1 MSTTDHPP
9 ASKGGRLY
17 LYVLV
22 GVLIGAILGVVFP
35 DVERV
40 PGEGKVPGLA
50 SQLKPLADGFIAL
63 IKMMISPIIFC
74 TVVLGIAGMADMR
87 ALGRVGGKAFVYF
100 EVVSSLALVIGLMV
114 ANVLRPGSGFHVDP
128 KSLDPSKVSD
138 FAHRAADQS
147 FVDYVLHIIPKTFL
161 DAFTGS
167 GDLLQVLL
175 IAILFG
181 TALAAMGERGRAV
194 HAFLDGANLALFGVV
209 NMIMKLAPIGAG
221 AAIAFTIGKY
231 GLDSLKP
238 LAFLMGSFY
247 LTCAIFIF
255 LVLGAIAWATGFS
268 LWRFLT
274 YIKAEILTVLGTSSS
289 ESALVP
295 LMEKLQRLGCPKS
308 VVGVVV
314 PAGYSFNLD
323 GTNIYLTLAV
333 HRPGVGHRADPG
345 AAAHHPG
352 GGDVD
357 QQGRL
362 GRHRCR
368 LRHPRRDPG
377 GGPGHP
383 GGGHGPDPRHR
394 SLHERG
400 PRGHQLHRQR
410 RRHPGGV
417 ALGARARHG
426 DPAARARRP
435 RLILP
440 PSDVRATGFRAPWP
454 RRRVSRAGST

>member
-255 LVLGAIAWATGFS
+255 VVLGAIAWATGFS

-323 GTNIYLTLAV
+323 GTNIYLTLAALFIAQALDIELTLV
-333 HRPGVGHRADPG
+333 
-345 AAAHHPG
+345 
-352 GGDVD
+352 
-357 QQGRL
+357 QQL
-362 GRHRCR
+362 TI
-368 LRHPRRDPG
+368 L
-377 GGPGHP
+377 
-383 GGGHGPDPRHR
+383 
-394 SLHERG
+394 
-400 PRGHQLHRQR
+400 
-410 RRHPGGV
+410 GV
-417 ALGARARHG
+417 AMLTSKGASGVTGAGFVTLAATLAVVPDIPVAGMALILGIDRFMSEARAVTNFIG
-426 DPAARARRP
+426 NG
-435 RLILP
+435 
-440 PSDVRATGFRAPWP
+440 VATLV
-454 RRRVSRAGST
+454 VSRWERELDMETLRRELGDRG